1 VPAISQFLLRNI
13 FADWRLGGV
22 VAITTI
28 LLATM
33 IAGCGEVW
41 SPNYGLRSSYSRPSR
56 WRRSPTPVELPP
68 GGQVVK
74 ASYYGP
80 GFSGRRT
87 ASGERFNPNGMTAA
101 SKTLP
106 IGSVV
111 QVTNPENG
119 RSVNVRINDRGPYV
133 RGRGLD
139 LSKGAARRI
148 GLTQKGVARVQVTPV
163 PAHWETA
170 TASPHRNAKSPDSVA
185 TPAYNAPVRASSE
198 NSTGTS
204 LTTEFD
210 E

>member
-1 VPAISQFLLRNI
+1 VPVISQFLFRNI
-13 FADWRLGGV
+13 FADWRLGSAI
-22 VAITTI
+22 AITTI

-41 SPNYGLRSSYSRPSR
+41 SPNLGLRSSYSRPPR
-56 WRRSPTPVELPP
+56 WRPNPAPAEPSPE
-68 GGQVVK
+68 GQILK

-111 QVTNPENG
+111 HVTNPENG

-133 RGRGLD
+133 RGRSLD
-139 LSKGAARRI
+139 LSKGAARKI
-148 GLTQKGVARVQVTPV
+148 GLTGIARVKVTPV

-170 TASPHRNAKSPDSVA
+170 TATPAHNARPSDSAATPSHNATARASDNVA
-185 TPAYNAPVRASSE
+185 T
-198 NSTGTS
+198 TS
-204 LTTEFD
+204 LRTDFD